1 MELEQR
7 KTGGPEPG
15 SECVACS
22 HSPLELA
29 PHLARGPWDHARPQ
43 RAHTMRRT
51 TDDTATVSRHA
62 GPPRTPFM
70 TSGDDAEMEPYTDL
84 QEMENEKE
92 KS

>member
-1 MELEQR
+1 
-7 KTGGPEPG
+7 
-15 SECVACS
+15 
-22 HSPLELA
+22 
-29 PHLARGPWDHARPQ
+29 
-43 RAHTMRRT
+43 MRRT